1 MRVLDLLDDP
11 ELGLVPHVTGD
22 PGRLE
27 RQVTWCAPTEHM
39 DPTPFLTGNAL
50 VLTTAMGLNFR
61 DHRTWDAYVE
71 RLCAVPIS
79 GLVVGLG
86 VAHQQMP
93 EGLVA
98 ACRQHNLPLLE
109 LPGAIPFVA
118 LIRAVW
124 QRLGAERFAEVRSGW
139 DLADECTRLAAGG
152 ASLKAVL
159 ERIGAA
165 VDARVTI
172 LDSGGYAL
180 VSAGTPGDSP
190 SRTRLALPA
199 GNTNRFRLLI
209 EGMDQTT
216 VVQPLLGPV
225 AAVLAMQLAHTL
237 GSGSPL
243 HSQEAAR
250 FIEALYR
257 RDAFSERAL
266 ALLARE
272 TGFDDGPGWG
282 AVVIAST
289 APSAGAATPDPSVLR
304 ASAWRTRVSLG
315 GIYATVRFMEEGGRT
330 TIVLQHPHDADE
342 LLAQVRRW
350 LSDSP
355 QWSVTV
361 ATATDLDELS
371 LMLRMARRR
380 REPGVHQAP
389 RMDLFSVVDGLPSS
403 GLEAMAARLLGPL
416 REESA
421 GSLVETLRAYLHH
434 SGNTRAV
441 CEELFIHRNTLSY
454 RLRRIE
460 ELLGADLSDGRL
472 RATLLLALAIT
483 EPGGTPG

>member
-11 ELGLVPHVTGD
+11 ALGLVPHVTGE

-71 RLCAVPIS
+71 RLCAVPVS

-93 EGLVA
+93 EGLVV

-109 LPGAIPFVA
+109 LPAAIPFVA
-118 LIRAVW
+118 LIGAVW
-124 QRLGAERFAEVRSGW
+124 QRLGAERFREIRSGW

-180 VSAGTPGDSP
+180 VSAGKPGSSP
-190 SRTRLALPA
+190 SRTRLTLPA
-199 GNTNRFRLLI
+199 GDTNRFRLLI
-209 EGMDQTT
+209 EGMDQTI

-237 GSGSPL
+237 GSSSPL
-243 HSQEAAR
+243 HSREAAR

-257 RDAFSERAL
+257 RDTLSGQAL
-266 ALLARE
+266 AVLAQE
-272 TGFDDGPGWG
+272 AGFDDQPGWG

-289 APSAGAATPDPSVLR
+289 APPAGAATPDPAALR

-315 GIYATVRFMEEGGRT
+315 GIHTTVRFMEEVGRT
-330 TIVLQHPHDADE
+330 TIVLQHAHDADE
-342 LLAQVRRW
+342 LLTHVSRW
-350 LSDSP
+350 LSDAP
-355 QWSVTV
+355 QLAVTV
-361 ATATDLDELS
+361 ATADGLDELS
-371 LMLRMARRR
+371 LVLRMARRR
-380 REPGVHQAP
+380 REAGVHRAP
-389 RMDLFSVVDGLPSS
+389 RMDLFSVVDGLPSR
-403 GLEAMAARLLGPL
+403 GLGAMAENLLAPL

-434 SGNTRAV
+434 SGHIRSV

-472 RATLLLALAIT
+472 RAVLLLALAIT
-483 EPGGTPG
+483 DPRSAAG